1 MLDPKKDQQTQEYV
15 KCVTARISR
24 VLATYP
30 VIAAVY
36 LLGSAAAGS
45 MRDDSDIDIALLPAD
60 EQPISL
66 QSRLEMAAL
75 LQAELHRVVD
85 IGVITTK
92 NLIYASEAI
101 FKGRRIITVH
111 KDYTEAMEARLL
123 GCYLIFRQDRKV
135 VEESYRAA

>member
-1 MLDPKKDQQTQEYV
+1 MIDPKRDQQTQKYIQ
-15 KCVTARISR
+15 CVTAHIGRIMGN
-24 VLATYP
+24 YP
-30 VIAAVY
+30 AVAAVY
-36 LLGSAAAGS
+36 LLGSAAAGV
-45 MRDDSDIDIALLPAD
+45 MRDDSDIDIALLPVD

-75 LQAELHRVVD
+75 LEAELHRVVD

-101 FKGRRIITVH
+101 FKGRRIITIH
-111 KDYTEAMEARLL
+111 KGYTEAMEARLL
-123 GCYLIFRQDRKV
+123 GCYFIFKQDRKV